1 MSKLML
7 VVLLTLTW
15 IGAVRA
21 DDPTQSIERD
31 KRLLE
36 TYRSMLV
43 DEPAQEYAFRR
54 LLETAHVV
62 GGVVGLVQIYKTQ
75 VEKGPQDYA
84 AWLVLGNLQRTADNG
99 EAARDAFARAATIA
113 PTRADPH
120 LLLAALHRDK
130 REFAEAFAAYDRG
143 IALLKDREG
152 KQEALRAAAEAAIEA
167 KQAARAEAY
176 FEKLAQTE
184 PQNLFLRMQAA
195 SALARLEEPALA
207 LEKWLQIEAKAGGQL
222 QHLVI
227 IWKEVAELQGQLG
240 RYADAEATWRKG
252 LEKLPATHY
261 ERRTFI
267 EGLVSIHRRQDR
279 LRELITELEPKA
291 ERDVELMLTL
301 ARLHEELAEDD
312 KALAYYREAQKRK
325 PSDEEPRMAALRI
338 LERTGRPEEI
348 LAAWVDLVRAFP
360 REPRHELKLAELYFQ
375 HSKPK
380 DAADLL
386 RRMSRAYPADPGVHA
401 QLVDLWLRYGD
412 KAARAEV
419 ENEYKVLQR
428 LEPNEAGHVVSL
440 GEFYWSSGDKER
452 ADATWRRLLKMGKRA
467 GEGHFMLAETLAE
480 HDQHE
485 AAQKEFAAAIAAEP
499 DNTRY
504 RRGLAL
510 LYEKTGKTAE
520 ALDEWMRVS
529 EQASAER
536 TTTVTREAREHII
549 ALWEKTTRL
558 DGEIAELTRKFANE
572 PPDLAAGRFLA
583 VALLRLGRV
592 DEARAALERMDA
604 VAPDD
609 AETLAGLEQV
619 YTRAGEPKK
628 AIAVLERLA
637 KANPR
642 AAVEYLHRAAEL
654 ALGMGDEASALKAA
668 RAVVELAPADANA
681 HARVGELYLRMGYRS
696 EAAESWR
703 QALVIEPRNFP
714 VRFKLASLYRDMG
727 NPAREEQV
735 LSDIVREANEGP
747 DILRAGRRLLQLALA
762 TGRLAEIE
770 ALLRPLV
777 DPGRGQGRGR
787 GAQLRL
793 VVDVYGHLAQALRFS
808 DEPREAREKKLAEL
822 GERALRP
829 LLEALEDND
838 IATRARAIESLE
850 LTHPAGATP
859 ALARLAAEP
868 ESMAQVEAISAL
880 GRIGTAGAVAALGRL
895 VLSPLAQTRELALWA
910 LGFAATS
917 DATAVL
923 DRARAGTPRDRSI
936 IAAAIGVG
944 RHPDAL
950 PVALNLARDRSLDVR
965 ETGLWALGRLRRP
978 EAISELADRLA
989 RPSTLRE
996 AQIAAWGLG
1005 QISTPDARAA
1015 LVDRLWLGTPT
1026 AADDAIWMA
1035 LAYAP
1040 ERTARDEIVDA
1051 TYAALVARDRSI
1063 VQPVRPALYQPEMPD
1078 LPPEGDVLAP
1088 LIGEPGRDGPLLTRI
1103 KVILERP
1110 ETAPKLALA
1119 EALLRQMRPL
1129 RPLRQMPPAAAD
1141 GRNQRGSA
1149 DGLSLLPPQL
1159 GDGRAAT
1166 LKLLA
1171 AVAEPLLASAES
1183 ESDPRTRDAWL
1194 VVLATWGDATAA
1206 IRVRALALATVV
1218 RADTSDPLRGAL
1230 MVLAGD
1236 EGLLAALTGGKSG
1249 VTREALAAALTRA
1262 ASAPSP
1268 AVRAALARTLTTLG
1282 DAAAQTTLAELAQDP
1297 VPLVRIAVA
1306 QAIADQR
1313 LAVDAALVDDLF
1325 DLVRDPLPDVSVAAV
1340 HALVAQG
1347 RPELVTRLRADPT
1360 PHVQRA
1366 LWQRE
1371 APPQ

>member
-1 MSKLML
+1 MSRL
-7 VVLLTLTW
+7 VRGVLIAVLALT
-15 IGAVRA
+15 GVAPARSE
-21 DDPTQSIERD
+21 DPAQSLERD
-31 KRLLE
+31 KRLIE
-36 TYRSMLV
+36 TYRGMLAE
-43 DEPAQEYAFRR
+43 EPGQEYAFRR
-54 LLETAHVV
+54 LLETAHAV
-62 GGVVGLVQIYKTQ
+62 GGVIGLVQIYKAQ
-75 VEKGPQDYA
+75 VEKDPKDYA
-84 AWLVLGNLQRTADNG
+84 AWLVLGNLQRTADNAD
-99 EAARDAFARAATIA
+99 AARDSFARAAA
-113 PTRADPH
+113 LEPGRADPH
-120 LLLAALHRDK
+120 LLLAALLRDK
-130 REFAEAFAAYDRG
+130 REFADAFAAYDRG
-143 IALLKDREG
+143 IALLKDRDQ

-167 KQAARAEAY
+167 KEAARAEAY

-184 PQNLFLRMQAA
+184 PHNLFLRMQAA

-207 LEKWLQIEAKAGGQL
+207 LDKWLQIEAKAGGQL

-252 LEKLPATHY
+252 LEKLPTSHY

-279 LRELITELEPKA
+279 LRELITEFEPKA
-291 ERDVELMLTL
+291 ERDVELTLAL

-312 KALAYYREAQKRK
+312 KALAYYREAQKRR
-325 PSDEEPRMAALRI
+325 PTDEEPRAAALRI
-338 LERTGRPEEI
+338 LERIGKPEEI
-348 LAAWVDLVRAFP
+348 LAAWAELVRAFP

-375 HSKPK
+375 HAKSK
-380 DAADLL
+380 DAAELL
-386 RRMSRAYPADPGVHA
+386 RRISRTYPADPGVHA

-419 ENEYKVLQR
+419 ENEYKILQR
-428 LEPNEAGHVVSL
+428 LEPGEAGHVMSL

-452 ADATWRRLLKMGKRA
+452 AVTTWKRLLKMGKRA
-467 GEGHFMLAETLAE
+467 GEGHFMLGETLADHDL
-480 HDQHE
+480 HDQ
-485 AAQKEFAAAIAAEP
+485 ARNEFAAAIAAEP

-504 RRGLAL
+504 RRSLAL
-510 LYEKTGKTAE
+510 LFEKTGKTAE
-520 ALDEWMRVS
+520 ALDEWTRVS
-529 EQASAER
+529 ERASAER
-536 TTTVTREAREHII
+536 TTTMTREAREHII
-549 ALWEKTTRL
+549 ALWEKAARL
-558 DGEIAELTRKFANE
+558 DGEITELTRRFASE
-572 PPDLAAGRFLA
+572 PPDLGAGRFLA
-583 VALLRLGRV
+583 VALVRLGRM
-592 DEARAALERMDA
+592 DEARAALERMDSL
-604 VAPDD
+604 VPDD

-619 YTRAGEPKK
+619 YTRQGEPKK

-762 TGRLAEIE
+762 TGRLVEVE

-808 DEPREAREKKLAEL
+808 DEPRALREKKLTEL

-895 VLSPLAQTRELALWA
+895 GLSPLAQTRELALWA
-910 LGFAATS
+910 LGYAATA
-917 DATAVL
+917 DATTILAE
-923 DRARAGTPRDRSI
+923 RGRKGSPRDRTLV
-936 IAAAIGVG
+936 AAAIGFG
-944 RHPDAL
+944 RHPGSLAL
-950 PVALNLARDRSLDVR
+950 AIELGRDRSQDVR
-965 ETGLWALGRLRRP
+965 ETGLWALGRLRQA
-978 EAISELADRLA
+978 EAIGELADRLA
-989 RPSTLRE
+989 RPTTARE

-1005 QISTPDARAA
+1005 QIGTPEARAA
-1015 LVDRLWLGTPT
+1015 LVERLWLGTPH
-1026 AADDAIWMA
+1026 ASDDAIWMA
-1035 LAYAP
+1035 LAYGP
-1040 ERTARDEIVDA
+1040 ERTARDEIVAA
-1051 TYAALVARDRSI
+1051 TYGALAARDRGI

-1078 LPPEGDVLAP
+1078 TPPDGDVLAS
-1088 LIGEPGRDGPLLTRI
+1088 LIGEPGREGPLVTRI
-1103 KVILERP
+1103 RGIFERP
-1110 ETAPKLALA
+1110 EAAPKQALA
-1119 EALLRQMRPL
+1119 EALGRQLRTP
-1129 RPLRQMPPAAAD
+1129 
-1141 GRNQRGSA
+1141 GRAGA
-1149 DGLSLLPPQL
+1149 EGLSLLPPQL

-1166 LKLLA
+1166 LKVLA
-1171 AVAEPLLASAES
+1171 ALAEPLLQNAED
-1183 ESDPRTRDAWL
+1183 EADPRTRDAWL
-1194 VVLATWGDATAA
+1194 VVLASWRDATAA
-1206 IRVRALALATVV
+1206 PRVRALALETVIQ
-1218 RADTSDPLRGAL
+1218 SDASGPVRGAL
-1230 MVLAGD
+1230 MALAAD
-1236 EGLLAALTGGKSG
+1236 EGLVGAVTGGKAG
-1249 VTREALAAALTRA
+1249 VTREALATALTRMTT
-1262 ASAPSP
+1262 APSP
-1268 AVRAALARTLTTLG
+1268 EVRAALARALTALG
-1282 DAAAQTTLAELAQDP
+1282 DAMAQATLAELAQDP

-1306 QAIADQR
+1306 QAIADKR
-1313 LAVDAALVDDLF
+1313 LAVDAALVNDLF

-1347 RPELVTRLRADPT
+1347 RPELVTRLATDPT

-1366 LWQRE
+1366 LSEHDAGPR
-1371 APPQ
+1371 